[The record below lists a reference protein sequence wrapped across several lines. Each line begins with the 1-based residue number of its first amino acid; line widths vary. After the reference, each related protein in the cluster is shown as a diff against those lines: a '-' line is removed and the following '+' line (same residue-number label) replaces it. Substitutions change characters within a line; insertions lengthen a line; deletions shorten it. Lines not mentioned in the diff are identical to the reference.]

1 MRIILLILL
10 ITNALTTHAQS
21 KKDLQQQLDELQKS
35 NLQLEKSNAVLNTKV
50 ENLSARITQLE
61 KALETSQQSEQNAE
75 AARDNAILAKDEATK
90 AKEAALQAQIKA
102 MNAEKVAIEEK
113 QRMEDIFN
121 KEVKGKSSLRQK
133 SIVGRYFLEKD
144 LSGKEGY
151 IDLFEDGTLL
161 LKGPESEK
169 NPLLSSI
176 TGTYKLNGNRI
187 TLIVTLFTMS
197 NAIDGTIEGNRL
209 VLIDNGKKNI
219 YIREK

>member
-1 MRIILLILL
+1 M
-10 ITNALTTHAQS
+10 ITGANLHAQS
-21 KKDLQQQLDELQKS
+21 KKELQQQLDALQKS
-35 NLQLEKSNAVLNTKV
+35 NVQLEKSNAVLSAKV
-50 ENLSARITQLE
+50 ESLTARTTQLE
-61 KALETSQQSEQNAE
+61 KALEASQKSTQNAE
-75 AARDNAILAKDEATK
+75 AARDNAMVAKEEATK

-102 MNAEKVAIEEK
+102 MNAEKAAIEEK

-121 KEVKGKSSLRQK
+121 KEVKGKTSLRQK
-133 SIVGRYFLEKD
+133 SIVGRYLLEKD

-187 TLIVTLFTMS
+187 TIIVTLFTIS

-209 VLIDNGKKNI
+209 VLINEGEKGV